1 MIQRSVTAAALA
13 LLLLAGLSGAA
24 LANPDNK
31 KNDAEDRDGQSR
43 HESGQLNHLPLV
55 FGNGS
60 FMRVVQVFMLL
71 QEVTYVTTTAFGVD
85 FTSDDRV
92 GLGGL
97 PVVGGLFE
105 KTYDA
110 DDFTPENRVGS
121 VFRSGDDTMAVV
133 LTGDSVL
140 DGHKIVFFN
149 GKGHYE
155 VVERPKLTEVSPA
168 SLAQLGTIPSMEQ
181 LIRGQAAMDV
191 VRILAGMTATTVPP
205 ADSKLPVLGDVPS
218 LQSLFVG
225 TAHQGDD
232 QELLIML
239 RPSLVMGDETS

>member
-1 MIQRSVTAAALA
+1 MIQRLVTAVALA

-31 KNDAEDRDGQSR
+31 KDSEERDGQSR
-43 HESGQLNHLPLV
+43 HESGPLNHVPLV
-55 FGNGS
+55 FGDND
-60 FMRVVQVFMLL
+60 FMRMVQVVMLL
-71 QEVTYVTTTAFGVD
+71 REVAYISTTALGVD

-97 PVVGGLFE
+97 PVLGGLFD

-110 DDFTPENRVGS
+110 DDFTEENRIGS

-133 LTGDSVL
+133 LTGDSAL
-140 DGHKIVFFN
+140 DGQKIVFFN

-155 VVERPKLTEVSPA
+155 VVERPRLTEVSPA
-168 SLAQLGTIPSMEQ
+168 SLLQLGTIPSMEQ
-181 LIRGQAAMDV
+181 LIRGQAAKEV
-191 VRILAGMTATTVPP
+191 VRILAGITATTTPS
-205 ADSKLPVLGDVPS
+205 ADSKLPVMGDMPL

-225 TAHQGDD
+225 TAHEGEDD
-232 QELLIML
+232 TLLIML
-239 RPSLVMGDETS
+239 RPSIVMGDESS